1 MILHAITNGAFMF
14 LLNLSLVFSA
24 FLCSLVAGFLFAWAV
39 VIMPGIRSLDDKAFI
54 RAFQVTDRVI
64 QNGHPLFMLVWL
76 GSAVAIIVC
85 GLLGLSL
92 LQGVDL
98 VLLFL
103 AVGGYLAGVQGSTI
117 AVHLPLNNTLQ
128 RLDLEAMGEEAIAE
142 ARAAFESRWNR
153 SNVIRTAIACAVSLL
168 LILLLFRL

>member
-1 MILHAITNGAFMF
+1 MMSILSI
-14 LLNLSLVFSA
+14 SLVISA
-24 FLCSLVAGFLFAWAV
+24 LLCSLVAGFLFAWAV
-39 VIMPGIRSLDDKAFI
+39 VVMPGIRSLDDKAFI
-54 RAFQVTDRVI
+54 RAFQVMDRVI
-64 QNGHPLFMLVWL
+64 QNGHPLFILVWL

-103 AVGGYLAGVQGSTI
+103 AAGAYLAGVQGSTI
-117 AVHLPLNNTLQ
+117 AVHLPLNNALQ

-153 SNVIRTAIACAVSLL
+153 SNVIRMAIACAVSLL
-168 LILLLFRL
+168 LILLLLRL